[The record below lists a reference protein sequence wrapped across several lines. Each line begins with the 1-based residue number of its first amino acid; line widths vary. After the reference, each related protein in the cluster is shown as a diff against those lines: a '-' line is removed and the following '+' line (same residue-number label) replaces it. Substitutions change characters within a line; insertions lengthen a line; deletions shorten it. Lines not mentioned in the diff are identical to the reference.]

1 MTINHQQIPK
11 KILFFPDLINSEDS
25 GARSARSTLKNLID
39 LGFEVAVFA
48 TDVEKSNNYFQYDSC
63 KLYKIESKM
72 SAVSHFWDIK
82 LLQQFKKIISE
93 FRPDFFFMA
102 GSIQKPSIL
111 ASFARKAGIKN
122 IFLFYINDYYC
133 AKTYAGL
140 NNGPCFKC
148 IDLGLSQALNNNCIK
163 RDPKLI
169 NFYKSLLV
177 MKRLQFEMKNS
188 YKVLGYTK
196 DQIDIYKRIGI
207 TNNKCS
213 IINYQFDPNE
223 LNNIN
228 TKEGDYF
235 LIIGQ
240 PILEKGWHT
249 LSEIITNCKSDIKIK
264 IIFKNLEVENNIIKK
279 YKLEKHILNGTITT
293 LRNITERYEIIKY
306 IAESKGM
313 IIPSYYPTT
322 GEFVLLESLVLG
334 KPVLVFNA
342 GAHKELII
350 HEKNGM
356 VAEIGDFNNFASN
369 IDRINTDSNLLK
381 NISSNARE
389 AAKKIFSQSNNV
401 KLLNVFK

>member
-1 MTINHQQIPK
+1 MTINHQQFPK
-11 KILFFPDLINSEDS
+11 KILFFPDVINSEDS

-48 TDVEKSNNYFQYDSC
+48 TDVEKPNNYFQYDSC

-72 SAVSHFWDIK
+72 SALSHFWDIK

-148 IDLGLSQALNNNCIK
+148 IDLGFSQALNNNCIK

-169 NFYKSLLV
+169 HFYKSLVV

-228 TKEGDYF
+228 TN
-235 LIIGQ
+235 Q
-240 PILEKGWHT
+240 
-249 LSEIITNCKSDIKIK
+249 KS
-264 IIFKNLEVENNIIKK
+264 
-279 YKLEKHILNGTITT
+279 
-293 LRNITERYEIIKY
+293 Y
-306 IAESKGM
+306 IR
-313 IIPSYYPTT
+313 
-322 GEFVLLESLVLG
+322 
-334 KPVLVFNA
+334 FN
-342 GAHKELII
+342 
-350 HEKNGM
+350 
-356 VAEIGDFNNFASN
+356 
-369 IDRINTDSNLLK
+369 
-381 NISSNARE
+381 
-389 AAKKIFSQSNNV
+389 
-401 KLLNVFK
+401 